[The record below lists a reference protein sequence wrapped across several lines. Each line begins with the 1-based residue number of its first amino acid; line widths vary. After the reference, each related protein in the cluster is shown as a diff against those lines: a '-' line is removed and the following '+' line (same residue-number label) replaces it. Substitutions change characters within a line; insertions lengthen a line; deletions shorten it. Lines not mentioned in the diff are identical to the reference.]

1 MSAQYPPIDELKLQA
16 RRLRQAMNDHG
27 DAISHSTALE
37 LIAKQYGMRDWNTLS
52 ALAAKMSNDTKLPL
66 VIGATISGR
75 YLNQTFTGKILTIT
89 ERSDGLYE
97 ISIHFDKP
105 VDVVTFESFSAF
117 RQRITALVDHTGISP
132 RKTSNGLSQLIL
144 DI

>member
-1 MSAQYPPIDELKLQA
+1 MSAQYPPIEELKLQA
-16 RRLRQAMNDHG
+16 RRLRQAMNDYG

-37 LIAKQYGMRDWNTLS
+37 LIAKQYGIRDWNTLS
-52 ALAAKMSNDTKLPL
+52 ALAAKISNDTKLPL

>member
-1 MSAQYPPIDELKLQA
+1 MSAHYPPIDELKLQA

-37 LIAKQYGMRDWNTLS
+37 LVAKQYGTRNWNTLS
-52 ALAAKMSNDTKLPL
+52 ALAVKMNNDTKLPL

-75 YLNQTFTGKILTIT
+75 YLNQAFTGKILTIT

-117 RQRITALVDHTGISP
+117 RQRITALIDHTGVSP

>member
-37 LIAKQYGMRDWNTLS
+37 LVAKQYGTRNWNTLS
-52 ALAAKMSNDTKLPL
+52 ALAVKMNNDTKLPL

-75 YLNQTFTGKILTIT
+75 YLNQAFTGKILTIT

-117 RQRITALVDHTGISP
+117 RQRIIALIDHTGVSP

>member
-1 MSAQYPPIDELKLQA
+1 
-16 RRLRQAMNDHG
+16 MNEHG
-27 DAISHSTALE
+27 DVISHSTALE

-52 ALAAKMSNDTKLPL
+52 ALAAKMNNDTKLPL
-66 VIGATISGR
+66 AIGATISGR
-75 YLNQTFTGKILTIT
+75 YLNQAFIGKILTIA

>member
-37 LIAKQYGMRDWNTLS
+37 LVAKQYGTRNWNTLS
-52 ALAAKMSNDTKLPL
+52 ALAVKMNNDTKPPL

-75 YLNQTFTGKILTIT
+75 YLNQAFTGKILTIT

-117 RQRITALVDHTGISP
+117 RQRITALIDHTGVSP